1 MEGSQTRVAVIIG
14 VLLGV
19 LFDCLGLYLML
30 VLGFIGIGVGL
41 SITLLFGH
49 ALLKRFQA
57 SNQETLTLILATFR
71 GASAASFTI
80 SLVFTIWLATNYNAE
95 FPSWFMPPPQVL
107 MEKNIFH
114 SAWIVPLAVRYIL
127 MTVPGMLGL
136 IWGWGLRDQLIEKE
150 KLPFPRQLQTAKVI
164 QSVTAGGQEAKTLF
178 TMILLGFAVTAVLEL
193 FGFNVIDFSNT
204 SAGWIIGIQLGA
216 LGLVMAAAGY
226 VVGPKLSTSLC
237 ISSVLFWTL
246 LSPFIVGGAPGL
258 GYYDFFSHA
267 MSGEYL
273 SIGLGLI
280 IVGAVIFPMV
290 RGRKKKNGSEETGQK
305 RTSLWTRAKEIF
317 VSFSFI
323 FKNSLAIV
331 TYFGFIAVCVAF
343 VLIFGVLGS
352 VNPAIAIATT
362 LVVLVIG
369 GSIQMVIILRMYGAT
384 GTAAGLPLV
393 FYEVPIFLTG
403 YSGYT
408 AYCSMPSVEV
418 DSGIGIVTSSK
429 VARITKTNEKTL
441 LKAFIVGNLSA
452 IAVTPIFGLLLW
464 RTYGI
469 GTAALP
475 TPAFPAMGA
484 LISVLATRS
493 LGGIISLPFI
503 GAGLLGGLLASF
515 VPFLDAMGFAIG
527 IFLPPHFALCFLAG
541 GIIRWWTEK
550 KKGKEYLQKKG
561 LNISTGLSTGAS
573 FTILLLIIIALL
585 AGRSF

>member
-1 MEGSQTRVAVIIG
+1 MEGNQTRVAAIIG

-19 LFDCLGLYLML
+19 LFDCLGLYLTL

-49 ALLKRFQA
+49 VLLKRFQA
-57 SNQETLTLILATFR
+57 SNQKALTVILATFR
-71 GASAASFTI
+71 GASAASFTM
-80 SLVFTIWLATNYNAE
+80 SLLFTIWLATNYNTE

-107 MEKNIFH
+107 MEKSVFH
-114 SAWIVPLAVRYIL
+114 SAWIVPLAVRYFL
-127 MTVPGMLGL
+127 MIVPGMLGL

-150 KLPFPRQLQTAKVI
+150 ELPFPRQLQTAKLI
-164 QSVTAGGQEAKTLF
+164 QSVTAGGQQAKTLF
-178 TMILLGFAVTAVLEL
+178 TMVLLGFAVTAVLEIS
-193 FGFNVIDFSNT
+193 GFSVIDFSNT

-237 ISSVLFWTL
+237 ISSILFWTL
-246 LSPFIVGGAPGL
+246 LSPFIVGGTPGL

-280 IVGAVIFPMV
+280 IMGAVIFPMTK
-290 RGRKKKNGSEETGQK
+290 GRKKKNGSEETDQK
-305 RTSLWTRAKEIF
+305 KTSLWTRVKENF

-323 FKNSLAIV
+323 FKNFWV
-331 TYFGFIAVCVAF
+331 TFAYLGFIVICVVF

-352 VNPAIAIATT
+352 VNSAITIAIT

-369 GSIQMVIILRMYGAT
+369 GGIQMVIILRMYGAT
-384 GTAAGLPLV
+384 GTATGLPLV

-418 DSGIGIVTSSK
+418 DSGIGMVTCSK
-429 VARITKTNEKTL
+429 VARITKTDEKTL
-441 LKAFIVGNLSA
+441 IKAFIVGNLSA

-469 GTAALP
+469 GTATLP

-493 LGGIISLPFI
+493 LGGIISLPFM
-503 GAGLLGGLLASF
+503 GVGLLGGLLASF
-515 VPFLDAMGFAIG
+515 VPFLNAMGFAIG
-527 IFLPPHFALCFLAG
+527 IFLPPHFAISFLAG
-541 GIIRWWTEK
+541 GIVRWWMK
-550 KKGKEYLQKKG
+550 RKKGKEYFEEKG

-585 AGRSF
+585 AGTTF